1 MFFRVKL
8 FSSNKVLQ
16 KRYAVVTLKK
26 IVLFLQ
32 GYLKKISIILLAL
45 RKLITCNGCD
55 KVSVNAFSV

>member
-32 GYLKKISIILLAL
+32 GYLKKISIILLVL
-45 RKLITCNGCD
+45 RKLSICNCCD

>member
-16 KRYAVVTLKK
+16 KRYAVTLKK

-45 RKLITCNGCD
+45 RKLSICNCCD

>member
-26 IVLFLQ
+26 IVFFLQ
-32 GYLKKISIILLAL
+32 GYLKKISIILLVL
-45 RKLITCNGCD
+45 RKLSICNCCD

>member
-26 IVLFLQ
+26 IVFFLQ
-32 GYLKKISIILLAL
+32 GYLKKS
-45 RKLITCNGCD
+45 
-55 KVSVNAFSV
+55 VSFYWPLEN